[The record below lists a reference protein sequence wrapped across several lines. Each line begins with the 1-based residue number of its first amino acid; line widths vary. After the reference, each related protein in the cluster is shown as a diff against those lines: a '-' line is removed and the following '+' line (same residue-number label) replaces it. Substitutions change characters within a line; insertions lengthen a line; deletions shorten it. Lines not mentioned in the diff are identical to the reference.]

1 MTAPRDLAP
10 LNICKGG
17 FRVRSLRI
25 LLTFT
30 FWMRWLIDH
39 GREGCTRNA
48 MMCMRFYMFYYV
60 TLILFA
66 QVCSIFNRDN

>member
-17 FRVRSLRI
+17 FRLRLLRI
-25 LLTFT
+25 LLAFT

-39 GREGCTRNA
+39 GREGCTRNNDVHA
-48 MMCMRFYMFYYV
+48 VLYV
-60 TLILFA
+60 LLCYTHFIRSSLQHF
-66 QVCSIFNRDN
+66 